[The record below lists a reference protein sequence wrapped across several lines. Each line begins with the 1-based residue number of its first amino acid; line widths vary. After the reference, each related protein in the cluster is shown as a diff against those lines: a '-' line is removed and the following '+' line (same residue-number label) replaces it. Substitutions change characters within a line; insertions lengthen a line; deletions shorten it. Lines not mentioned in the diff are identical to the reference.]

1 MNEIEIY
8 KANDSKIEVRV
19 MFDQDTVWLS
29 QKQMAELFDK
39 DSDTISLHLKNIF
52 AEDELEEKST
62 TEFFSVV
69 QNKGATQM
77 LKNYSYQQNIAI
89 T

>member
-1 MNEIEIY
+1 
-8 KANDSKIEVRV
+8 
-19 MFDQDTVWLS
+19 
-29 QKQMAELFDK
+29 MAELFEK
-39 DSDTISLHLKNIF
+39 DTDTIGLHLKNIYS
-52 AEDELEEKST
+52 DEELVENST

-69 QNKGATQM
+69 QNKGATQR